1 MNCVPV
7 IFFLKKKVFK
17 TFWAINSSMKLLHI
31 SYQSKHIHLF
41 PVNTHFHIT
50 HWPLDYI
57 MFVNWN
63 KRYAFQKWFQ
73 WLIFG
78 VFTVKLTLDECR
90 WTSLMPNNMP
100 QVMARWHQAP
110 SHYLGQCWHT
120 VRNLLVLGHLLIKRS
135 RTGETAVSYCI
146 QNQVKIHPR
155 SGKSENLFAM
165 SMLANSPRALN
176 NFQMENP
183 NPNPKEEYCQLRW
196 QVVAI
201 FSFFSF
207 F

>member
-1 MNCVPV
+1 MNVAGP
-7 IFFLKKKVFK
+7 
-17 TFWAINSSMKLLHI
+17 
-31 SYQSKHIHLF
+31 
-41 PVNTHFHIT
+41 
-50 HWPLDYI
+50 HWCQI
-57 MFVNWN
+57 
-63 KRYAFQKWFQ
+63 
-73 WLIFG
+73 
-78 VFTVKLTLDECR
+78 
-90 WTSLMPNNMP
+90 TSL

-110 SHYLGQCWHT
+110 SHYLGQCWHR

-201 FSFFSF
+201 FSFFPLF
-207 F
+207 FTFCTIQLRICNALFVVNKIKPRYIIKSPQSGVTLYFQFVSPAAPTMTFAPHVKTVSAKP